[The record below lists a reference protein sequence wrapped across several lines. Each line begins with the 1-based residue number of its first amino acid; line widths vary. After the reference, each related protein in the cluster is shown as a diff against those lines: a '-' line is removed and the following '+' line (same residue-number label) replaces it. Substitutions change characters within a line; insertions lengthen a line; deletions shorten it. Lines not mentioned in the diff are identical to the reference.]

1 MNLKPLNKFN
11 KKYSNFIFDLR
22 NKIYVRRNSFNKKII
37 KFKDHEEWLENY
49 FKKKNV
55 FYVITD
61 KNKFVGYIRL
71 ELDKKKYNVS
81 WALEKKFHGKG
92 IAKKFLKKATNKKK
106 IIYFAKIKKNNLAS
120 LKVAKSALFE
130 VEKIKNQIYY
140 LYKKN
145 K

>member
-11 KKYSNFIFDLR
+11 EKYSNFIFNLR

-37 KFKDHEEWLENY
+37 KIKDHEEWLENF

-55 FYVITD
+55 LYVITD

-92 IAKKFLKKATNKKK
+92 VAKKFLKKATDRKK
-106 IIYFAKIKKNNLAS
+106 ITYFAKIKKNNLVS

-130 VEKIKNQIYY
+130 VKTIKNQICY

>member
-106 IIYFAKIKKNNLAS
+106 NNL
-120 LKVAKSALFE
+120 LC
-130 VEKIKNQIYY
+130 
-140 LYKKN
+140 
-145 K
+145 